1 MSTTAGV
8 SPDPSRA
15 ADHEAL
21 LAVRDLTVSYGGLT
35 AVKRVSL
42 DIAPGSVVG
51 MIGPNG
57 AGKTTFI
64 DALMGYTPAQGR
76 IEFLG
81 QRIDQLSVHR
91 RAMLG
96 LTRTFQSLELFEDL
110 TVRENLQVSAED
122 PKWWTI
128 FLDVIIPNRD
138 VRAPRVDEL
147 LDAVGLK
154 NYEDMLP
161 AHLSHGDRQA
171 VSIARAM
178 VSDARLLLLD
188 EPGAGLDRNEKEGL
202 SQLLREV
209 AADGTT
215 IFLIDHDMDLVM
227 PTCDHIFVLEFGEL
241 IASGPPDRI
250 RSDPRV
256 IEAYLGT
263 SGDNTE
269 VAAAERAAGEPGGED
284 R

>member
-1 MSTTAGV
+1 MSTTSEVSRGQAGTAG
-8 SPDPSRA
+8 D
-15 ADHEAL
+15 ETL
-21 LAVRDLTVSYGGLT
+21 LSVRDLTVSYGGLT
-35 AVKRVSL
+35 AVKNVSL

-91 RAMLG
+91 RATLG

-110 TVRENLQVSAED
+110 SVRENLQVSAED

-147 LDAVGLK
+147 LEAVGLK
-154 NYEDMLP
+154 NYEGMLP

-178 VSDARLLLLD
+178 VSDARVLLLD

-202 SQLLREV
+202 SQLLREAV
-209 AADGTT
+209 ADGTT

-241 IASGPPDRI
+241 IASGTPDQI

-256 IEAYLGT
+256 IEAYLGK
-263 SGDNTE
+263 SGDDTE
-269 VAAAERAAGEPGGED
+269 VAATEQPAGELGGD
-284 R
+284 NR